1 MRRSFP
7 RTALVDT
14 GYWYALLEERDK
26 EQHKQA
32 LTDSEIFLRLR
43 YLIPWPVMYE
53 TLCTRWTRRPL
64 IVRQFERILKTPN
77 AAKLD
82 DTKYRDA
89 ALAIALDTAKPHP
102 NTISLVDAVLRL
114 VLDDRSNRVDCMF
127 TFNPGD
133 FRDVCVRRRVQ
144 IYGDQ
149 PGG

>member
-1 MRRSFP
+1 MRRNIP

-14 GYWYALLEERDK
+14 GYWYALLDK
-26 EQHKQA
+26 GDQYHRQA
-32 LTDSEIFLRLR
+32 VADSDTLLRLR
-43 YLIPWPVMYE
+43 YLIPWPVVYE
-53 TLCTRWTRRPL
+53 TLCTRFTRQPL
-64 IVRQFERILKTPN
+64 TVRRFEQILKTPN
-77 AAKLD
+77 AVKLD

-102 NTISLVDAVLRL
+102 NAISAVDAVLRL
-114 VLDDRSNRVDCMF
+114 MLDDPATRIDCMF